1 MKFTKVIKYILLS
14 LCSLLVLIAC
24 QTKSETNLDP
34 STKNNQVTIQI
45 AVQGQEETELSKS
58 VAYEEGQNLLSIMKE
73 NYDIEEKQGM
83 ITTIENLKADQGDNQ
98 GRFWK
103 LLVNDDMSETGAQ
116 EIKPQD
122 QDTITFDL
130 TDDWSF

>member
-14 LCSLLVLIAC
+14 LCSLLVLFAC
-24 QTKSETNLDP
+24 QTKSETDPDP